1 MERGNPSQEQYTVT
15 LFDYNHLA
23 HVIVLWEM
31 LKLSVTVQFLLCFI
45 LNLRGIYKHKPPE
58 AYIWRDDLTESFL
71 CYEFG
76 GLIFGGAYFRNF
88 TVLYRPFF
96 NYYDCFFHLR
106 IWLAA

>member
-1 MERGNPSQEQYTVT
+1 MT

-31 LKLSVTVQFLLCFI
+31 RQFICHCTVFALFFF
-45 LNLRGIYKHKPPE
+45 NLRAIYELKPPE

-76 GLIFGGAYFRNF
+76 VLIFGGAYFRNF
-88 TVLYRPFF
+88 TVLYRPLFTMIVFF
-96 NYYDCFFHLR
+96 TYEFDWPLKNGIRHL
-106 IWLAA
+106 